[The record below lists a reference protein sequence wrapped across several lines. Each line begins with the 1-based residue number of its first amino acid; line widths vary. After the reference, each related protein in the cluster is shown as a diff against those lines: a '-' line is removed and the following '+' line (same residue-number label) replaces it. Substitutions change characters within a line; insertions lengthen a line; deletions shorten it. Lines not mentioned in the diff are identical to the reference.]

1 MKLLLTSSYF
11 PPHLGGV
18 EIHTQNVARGMQTRG
33 HEVDVVSSTGY
44 DEFVRVTTVP
54 CLRLPYS
61 PIPLTFPA
69 ITADVYH
76 SHVPAP
82 FFARQVL
89 KKRFRPHIVTYHND
103 IVIPERVKGIP
114 IPRSGA
120 SWLENWHKR
129 FIKPVLEDAAV
140 IVATT
145 RSYAESS
152 PVLKDYLAKVI
163 IIPNAIWVEDFVP
176 GVAAGSRDPIVLY
189 TGRLVEYK
197 GLPLLIRSLKG
208 VQARLVVLGEGEDR
222 ARFEELARNSA
233 VRAEFRGRVS
243 AAELREWMRRARV
256 LVLPSQTRLEAFG
269 IVLLEAM
276 ACGTPVIA
284 SNMPGVAE
292 VARKGGLVFADDV
305 ELSAH
310 LKDLLESDGLA
321 TELGRKG
328 RAAVALNYTWDSVL
342 DKLEALY
349 TNLSR

>member
-1 MKLLLTSSYF
+1 MKLLVTSSYF
-11 PPHLGGV
+11 PPHLGGI
-18 EIHTQNVARGMQTRG
+18 EIHARNVARGMRARG
-33 HEVDVVSSTGY
+33 HEVDVVSSTGR
-44 DEFVRVTTVP
+44 DERVRVTTVP

-61 PIPLTFPA
+61 PIPLKFPA
-69 ITADVYH
+69 VTADVYH

-89 KKRFRPHIVTYHND
+89 KKRYRPHIITYHND
-103 IVIPERVKGIP
+103 VVIPERVKGIP

-120 SWLENWHKR
+120 SWLEKWHER
-129 FIKPVLEDAAV
+129 FLKPVLDDAAV

-152 PVLKDYLAKVI
+152 PVLKDYRAKVE
-163 IIPNAIWVEDFVP
+163 IIPNAIWVNDFVP
-176 GVAAGSRDPIVLY
+176 GAAAGARDPIVLY

-197 GLPLLIRSLKG
+197 GLPLLIRAMKG
-208 VQARLVVLGEGEDR
+208 LPARLVVLGGGEDR
-222 ARFEELARNSA
+222 ARFEELARSCD
-233 VRAEFRGRVS
+233 VHAELRGRVS
-243 AAELREWMRRARV
+243 EAELREWMRRARV
-256 LVLPSQTRLEAFG
+256 LVLPSQSRLEAFG

-292 VARKGGLVFADDV
+292 VARHGGFVFADEA
-305 ELSAH
+305 ELTGH
-310 LKDLLESDGLA
+310 LTHLIEDDTLA

-328 RAAVALNYTWDSVL
+328 RAAVERDYNWDMVL

-349 TNLSR
+349 TR